1 MFKFEKGRINGSCLY
16 IYQDKKNI
24 HSQNNE
30 FDNYIYK
37 LDLSND
43 YLFTYNMNLQNLT
56 YYFVI
61 TTINED
67 FNDKL
72 IIYNPI
78 IPFELNFLNIFNT
91 IYESDLISDSYLF
104 YINNTNNSD
113 TIYLHYQW
121 SNQKLD
127 SKSSIKIFNTT
138 FIKEEKKTFNNKSGT
153 FEIEKYSEFYILIHE
168 DNSINNQRV
177 YLNLLFY
184 FSQENQILSFPERN
198 IFKSFPIITTQTL
211 YFFCNI
217 SKLVKGE
224 DEYIKI
230 KKLNNDIN
238 LNF

>member
-1 MFKFEKGRINGSCLY
+1 M
-16 IYQDKKNI
+16 
-24 HSQNNE
+24 
-30 FDNYIYK
+30 
-37 LDLSND
+37 SND

-78 IPFELNFLNIFNT
+78 IPFELNILNIFNI
-91 IYESDLISDSYLF
+91 IYESDLVSDSYLF

-113 TIYLHYQW
+113 SIYLHYQW

-127 SKSSIKIFNTT
+127 SKSSIKIFNKT
-138 FIKEEKKTFNNKSGT
+138 FIQEEKKTFNNNSGT
-153 FEIEKYSEFYILIHE
+153 FEIDKYSEFYILIHE

-198 IFKSFPIITTQTL
+198 IFKSFPIISTQTL

-217 SKLVKGE
+217 SKIVKGE
-224 DEYIKI
+224 DEI
-230 KKLNNDIN
+230 
-238 LNF
+238 